1 MGSGEDIAELDR
13 KIKRYDRL
21 IKTAVGAHKKALVKE
36 RRQLWRERTKLKAKR
51 AFKGTKRAVGRG
63 VRKAADK
70 AGEVGRSQRFNWKI
84 GHHSEP
90 EPADQLRPG
99 HRTWDYR

>member
-1 MGSGEDIAELDR
+1 MGIGEDIAALDR
-13 KIKRYDRL
+13 KIKRYDRP
-21 IKTAVGAHKKALVKE
+21 IKTAVGAHKQALVEE
-36 RRQLWRERTKLKAKR
+36 RRKFWVERAKLKAKR
-51 AFKGTKRAVGRG
+51 AFRGTKRAVRKG